1 MFLISFFKDSKI
13 IHPIP
18 FQGAS
23 MTKQPFLMTKVGF
36 WGDESSFLIKI
47 WGSFLT

>member
-23 MTKQPFLMTKVGF
+23 MTKPPYLMTKVGF
-36 WGDESSFLIKI
+36 GGDEVCLAKV